1 MSPNSDSF
9 PAFVARLRAGDGD
22 AARVVFERFTERLL
36 ALARAR
42 LAGPLRHKVDPE
54 DVVQSA
60 YKSFFARAD
69 AIRPESAGW
78 DNLWGLL
85 ALIAIRKCADRANY
99 HFAGRRDA
107 AREAT
112 PTASGYW
119 PESVDREPTPD
130 EVAELE
136 EVVKTLFDA
145 LDLADRE
152 VLELS
157 LQGYTTQEIADR
169 LGRAERTVRR
179 LRERVRGILE
189 RERDS

>member
-1 MSPNSDSF
+1 MAHNVSVFNEASF
-9 PAFVARLRAGDGD
+9 QANFECFTRRLIG
-22 AARVVFERFTERLL
+22 
-36 ALARAR
+36 LARSHIDEY
-42 LAGPLRHKVDPE
+42 LRHKVDLE

-69 AIRPESAGW
+69 AIRPEGAGW
-78 DNLWGLL
+78 DSLWGLL

-107 AREAT
+107 AREVA

-145 LDLADRE
+145 LDLGHDW
-152 VLELS
+152 
-157 LQGYTTQEIADR
+157 
-169 LGRAERTVRR
+169 RARI
-179 LRERVRGILE
+179 GMAA
-189 RERDS
+189 

>member
-1 MSPNSDSF
+1 MSPGSDSF

-22 AARVVFERFTERLL
+22 AAREVFERFTDRLV
-36 ALARAR
+36 ALARTR

-60 YKSFFARAD
+60 YKSFFARPD
-69 AIRPESAGW
+69 AVRVEGAGW
-78 DNLWGLL
+78 DSLWGLL
-85 ALIAIRKCADRANY
+85 ALIAVRKCADRANY

-107 AREAT
+107 GREAA

-119 PESVDREPTPD
+119 PEGVDREPTPD
-130 EVAELE
+130 EAAELE
-136 EVVKTLFDA
+136 EAVKTLFGA
-145 LDLADRE
+145 LDPADRE

-157 LQGYTTQEIADR
+157 LQGYTTPEIADR
-169 LGRAERTVRR
+169 LGRPERTVRR

-189 RERDS
+189 RERDG